1 MLYQLP
7 LIFNKKTTEDLMAV
21 LSWMYEKPSATKK
34 VHLIKKLFN
43 LKMSEGGVA
52 IEYIN
57 NFNSL
62 ISQLESVRILFD
74 EEFKALALLSSLPR
88 SWNSLVVALSNSI
101 GLAKLNMDHVAG
113 LVLSEDIRR
122 KDNGE
127 SSSSALAI
135 DDRGRK
141 PNKGNNKKRST
152 SKSRNGRSPS

>member
-1 MLYQLP
+1 M
-7 LIFNKKTTEDLMAV
+7 
-21 LSWMYEKPSATKK
+21 
-34 VHLIKKLFN
+34 
-43 LKMSEGGVA
+43 
-52 IEYIN
+52 
-57 NFNSL
+57 
-62 ISQLESVRILFD
+62 
-74 EEFKALALLSSLPR
+74 
-88 SWNSLVVALSNSI
+88 VVAVSNSI
-101 GLAKLNMDHVAG
+101 GLEKLSMDHVAG